1 MSSPEFQLPRPE
13 REPLRAEPP
22 PVIEPPLRDI
32 PEYDGMEIEGGLK
45 PFRSEPLRP
54 PVDDQLA
61 RQVRDVAFADERVQ
75 QALDDRRH
83 VVIGVSPRDDDK
95 ERCIPATLLVAYR
108 YDDEQTLEVW
118 LEGED
123 EDLQVADV
131 IEVDYQPAPADEEL
145 ARAIELARAHR
156 WLGPMITEGFEA
168 TVILTSDVGPGDRHY
183 GRRRFIVG
191 FGPADERQ
199 PRLRAL
205 VDLGADE
212 VLAVETSDARP
223 IGKRVEE

>member
-1 MSSPEFQLPRPE
+1 VSSPEFQLPRPE
-13 REPLRAEPP
+13 REPLRAEAP

-45 PFRSEPLRP
+45 PFRSDPLRP

-61 RQVRDVAFADERVQ
+61 RRVRDVAFADERVQ

-83 VVIGVSPRDDDK
+83 VVIGVSRLDDK
-95 ERCIPATLLVAYR
+95 ERRFPATLLVAYR

-123 EDLQVADV
+123 EDLRVADV
-131 IEVDYQPAPADEEL
+131 IEVDYQPSPADEEL

-223 IGKRVEE
+223 IGKGVGE